1 MINRAKMPRQL
12 RNKGGITNI
21 IPREKY
27 GIGSSIKKRL
37 RKIIPNELAD
47 VAVAA
52 APFVA
57 PFNPAIAGIM
67 RGVGR
72 FDQRGSISDALKQ
85 GFGTYAGGQL
95 FRTIG
100 GAGAQ
105 EGLGGFRFSSP
116 LDESGTAAVRNL
128 FDPQKKSTFDDKILT
143 EVTKETSTGKTRGI
157 GAIEKL
163 RQQIPIINKLDPIVG
178 QQLIVGGATSAASL
192 VYDKFAND
200 FREHDPETES
210 YEEYLAQRKET
221 VGRQMRQYFDNYF
234 KFDKEYSALDDAGK
248 DAFVARYN
256 LKKGGRIGYQTG
268 GITMANTL
276 AENIARNK
284 ANQAA
289 ISKVF
294 QAARDKIAK
303 TKDYAVPVVQGARA
317 LLTGA
322 GEPIITDTMR
332 QDLIKRAE
340 AKGGDSGVLG
350 YEDYGLTPAGN
361 VSGGRFGGGITDIIS
376 DPQAFANAATLGR
389 VTFSRDPETGEY
401 SFGDTKYDFNIADTD
416 TGLAA
421 NLLRGINVGGLK
433 TAIPNVTK
441 DLVQGAKDLFKPTE
455 AAAAETTPTP
465 DAGTDRPT
473 MADVAGPSRETI
485 IQRILKEIEPGF
497 KEGSG
502 VAAAYPDQYKTG
514 LNLDYLKTLDPDE
527 IKLRLDNAYLQGEGF
542 ENPDFS
548 RGRIGGGRPFFRYG
562 PEYMKDFNMAGGP
575 LQLSDQY
582 TGYNLRNELGQL
594 ESILGKETIKPY
606 QTKVED
612 ALIDLYRNRYSG
624 DSDLQQRIFGL
635 ASGGMPTGIMR
646 SNQAGVME
654 RDYRDKGGFV
664 PVGIKEKADDVPA
677 MLSKNEFV
685 MTANAVRGAGNGSIE
700 KGAQRMYDTM
710 KRLEKRAR

>member
-1 MINRAKMPRQL
+1 MRRQL
-12 RNKGGITNI
+12 RAKGGITDVVQRTN
-21 IPREKY
+21 Y
-27 GIGSSIKKRL
+27 LFGGIKDRI
-37 RKIIPNELAD
+37 RKLIPNEIAD
-47 VAVAA
+47 VAVKA
-52 APFVA
+52 APLVA
-57 PFNPAIAGIM
+57 PFSPKTAALM
-67 RGVGR
+67 RGIGR

-85 GFGTYAGGQL
+85 GAATFAFGSGARKL
-95 FRTIG
+95 G
-100 GAGAQ
+100 GAENVFGDFS
-105 EGLGGFRFSSP
+105 LSSP
-116 LDESGTAAVRNL
+116 LNEGRTKAIGSLFEKQKADPSKAKKDTSGILPKKVVEATAGKIPGVRAL
-128 FDPQKKSTFDDKILT
+128 PKIVQEQLLVGTLTSGASTLYSYFQ
-143 EVTKETSTGKTRGI
+143 G
-157 GAIEKL
+157 
-163 RQQIPIINKLDPIVG
+163 
-178 QQLIVGGATSAASL
+178 
-192 VYDKFAND
+192 D
-200 FREHDPETES
+200 FREQKPDETMED
-210 YEEYLAQRKET
+210 YLAARKEY
-221 VGRQMRQYFDNYF
+221 VGTQMRTYMDDYF
-234 KFDKEYSALDDAGK
+234 KFDPEYSALDDAGR

-256 LKKGGRIGYQTG
+256 VKDGGRIEYQTG
-268 GITMANTL
+268 GISSVNTL
-276 AENIARNK
+276 AENIARNR
-284 ANQAA
+284 AAQAA
-289 ISKVF
+289 FQQSIAPAQQRIRQKISRSDGLGDYVGS
-294 QAARDKIAK
+294 ADLSRGTENINSPLNIAK
-303 TKDYAVPVVQGARA
+303 AAASVPFNFIKGAIGNP
-317 LLTGA
+317 LNPGGLTQVSLTQA
-322 GEPIITDTMR
+322 QKQRLNEIA
-332 QDLIKRAE
+332 K
-340 AKGGDSGVLG
+340 AKGTATGNIDYSDYGSPTPTFSGVKG
-350 YEDYGLTPAGN
+350 MTPL
-361 VSGGRFGGGITDIIS
+361 D
-376 DPQAFANAATLGR
+376 ATLATTMGGTDFR
-389 VTFSRDPETGEY
+389 TNPDGKIEFLG
-401 SFGDTKYDFNIADTD
+401 GKYDFNKDFFLTD
-416 TGLAA
+416 FIDQGGISGAVA
-421 NLLRGINVGGLK
+421 RGVEGIGNLLTPS
-433 TAIPNVTK
+433 TAM
-441 DLVQGAKDLFKPTE
+441 
-455 AAAAETTPTP
+455 AAETTPTP